1 MTPRRFWAPLC
12 LLLAGQGCSN
22 GGPAGAHGVPGAEPP
37 QLNVYSW
44 SDYIAPDTIPE
55 FERETGIKVRY
66 DTFASNEVL
75 ETRLLTGNTGYD
87 IVVPT
92 VNFFERQVKAGV
104 YRTLDRSQLPNL
116 RNMDPDIMR
125 HLAAHDPGNQ
135 HAIPFMWSMI
145 GLGYN
150 EDQVASRLGSQASPG
165 WALLFDPASASRLRD
180 CGISVLDSPP
190 DVIGSVL
197 IWQGKDPN
205 TDDQA
210 ILAKAFEA
218 LKAVR
223 PFIRNFE
230 SQQYISDL
238 ANGSIC
244 LALGWSGDVIQ
255 ARTRARESGGTVK
268 VTFALPR
275 EGGIMTMDAMA
286 IPADA
291 PHPRNAERF
300 MNYIMRPEVMARITN
315 VVRYPNGNLASQS
328 LLEPAVRNDPAIYPD
343 AAVRARLATQHS
355 KSLDYSRFLS
365 REWTRLKT
373 GS

>member
-1 MTPRRFWAPLC
+1 LISWRCAVPLS
-12 LLLAGQGCSN
+12 LMLAVQGC
-22 GGPAGAHGVPGAEPP
+22 GGSGSAKSEAEPA

-55 FERETGIKVRY
+55 FERETGINVRY

-75 ETRLLTGNTGYD
+75 ETRLLTGNTQYA

-104 YRTLDRSQLPNL
+104 YRKLDKSQMPNL
-116 RNMDPDIMR
+116 RNMDPGIMR
-125 HLAAHDPGNQ
+125 RLAAHDPGNQ

-150 EDQVASRLGSQASPG
+150 EDQVAGRLGPHVPQSWSM
-165 WALLFDPASASRLRD
+165 LFDPANAARLKD
-180 CGISVLDSPP
+180 CGISVLDAPP

-197 IWQGKDPN
+197 VWLGKDPN

-210 ILAKAFEA
+210 TLAKAFEV
-218 LKAVR
+218 LRAVR

-255 ARTRARESGGTVK
+255 ARTRANEAGGAVK
-268 VTFALPR
+268 VVFSLPV
-275 EGGIMTMDAMA
+275 EGGIMTLDAMA

-300 MNYIMRPEVMARITN
+300 MNYIMRPDVMARITN
-315 VVRYPNGNLASQS
+315 VVRYPSGNLASLP
-328 LLEPAVRNDPAIYPD
+328 LLDPAVRNDPAIYPD
-343 AAVRARLATQHS
+343 PAIRDRLATQHS
-355 KSLDYSRFLS
+355 KSLEYSRFLS

>member
-1 MTPRRFWAPLC
+1 MRHWRCLAPFA
-12 LLLAGQGCSN
+12 LAMAAQGC
-22 GGPAGAHGVPGAEPP
+22 GGAGPATSEPEPP

-55 FERETGIKVRY
+55 FERETGIRVRY
-66 DTFASNEVL
+66 DTFASNEIL
-75 ETRLLTGNTGYD
+75 ETRLLTGNTQYD

-104 YRTLDRSQLPNL
+104 YRKLDKSLLPNL
-116 RNMDPDIMR
+116 RNMDPWIMKR
-125 HLAAHDPGNQ
+125 LASHDPGNQ

-150 EDQVASRLGSQASPG
+150 VDQVASRLGSIESPG
-165 WALLFDPASASRLRD
+165 WGMLFDPANAARLKD
-180 CGISVLDSPP
+180 CGISVLDAPP

-197 IWQGKDPN
+197 VWLGKDPN

-210 ILAKAFEA
+210 ILMKAFDVMQA
-218 LKAVR
+218 IR

-255 ARTRARESGGTVK
+255 ARARAAESGGAIK
-268 VTFALPR
+268 VAFALPR
-275 EGGIMTMDAMA
+275 EGGIMTLDAMA

-300 MNYIMRPEVMARITN
+300 MNYIMRPDVMARITN
-315 VVRYPNGNLASQS
+315 VVRYPNGNRASLP
-328 LLEPAVRNDPAIYPD
+328 LLDPAVRNDPAIYPD
-343 AAVRARLATQHS
+343 PAVRARLATQHS
-355 KSLDYSRFLS
+355 KSLQYSRFLS